1 MITKELFQSIYNW
14 TLVLENDEPLKKA
27 IDAMLCSICCIKPEI
42 FPLLLQNMGVLVPNM
57 STDVDASI
65 SDDRK
70 DPESMTDDIKQ
81 EESDTAEWY
90 SHLVIE
96 DITRL
101 SLSSSNLHTIAMACQ
116 SPLAIQQL
124 LDSGLPRLLI
134 SIILE
139 FCFRT
144 LTSDD
149 NSDMMSVDL
158 TDEQT
163 TCLTDSDKVENSHRS
178 GGDLSVTYPMV
189 NIETIA
195 DILEFFSEICSE
207 GHMRDWLGSYA
218 GSVFWKPLLDI
229 LCNNSP
235 LDVNG
240 QNYTQ
245 LEQSMIKLL
254 SKVSA
259 CHPKNQEALTI
270 NLISAI
276 RKPGS
281 SNGSPTNLKCSI
293 SGFTRRL
300 VLQLLLESEK
310 ILVSVRS
317 DRPLH
322 RKEQFM
328 GIINNHPSKRPN
340 AHHLL
345 FYLRTHTKCQEI
357 LDNCVSAFNNISS
370 SSTSSSDTRSA
381 DFMLNPYSS
390 STPRKELMEI
400 SSGMGLGMEYLSV
413 AAGVTAKDKRSKD
426 VKNQVASIKA
436 KDLCSK
442 LRMKLDESIS
452 SNSSDITQLTHLLCP
467 GVVLTSDTT
476 ISQILAMLKS
486 LGISLSTPCISLNLI
501 QSRKTEEISE
511 DQFKVSD
518 YEPLPSPLQIFSG
531 RGGLSLLA
539 YYLPTVYPEA
549 QKLASPGPDK
559 EKSPPSN
566 DWVKVEPNDDIY
578 EDVDDTLTDSSG
590 KMANTSSVPQHSLAA
605 FGLFLRLPAYSD
617 VLLRDKIKA
626 QCLLRLVLGVTGDG
640 EGSKWFWFFLFN
652 FLFLIVF
659 IFLDEIYSLT
669 LASSL
674 PTLPFEVSFDF
685 FKKKKFC

>member
-27 IDAMLCSICCIKPEI
+27 IDSMLCSICCIKPEI

-101 SLSSSNLHTIAMACQ
+101 SLSSSNLNTIAMACQ

-158 TDEQT
+158 NDEQT
-163 TCLTDSDKVENSHRS
+163 TCLTDSDKAENSHRNC
-178 GGDLSVTYPMV
+178 GDLNLTYPMV
-189 NIETIA
+189 NIETIS

-207 GHMRDWLGSYA
+207 GHMRDWLGSYV

-281 SNGSPTNLKCSI
+281 STGSPTNLKCSI

-317 DRPLH
+317 DRPLQ

-357 LDNCVSAFNNISS
+357 LENCSIPFNNSL
-370 SSTSSSDTRSA
+370 SSTNSSDLRPA
-381 DFMLNPYSS
+381 DVLFNQYSRNINI
-390 STPRKELMEI
+390 TPKKELMEI

-426 VKNQVASIKA
+426 VKNLAASWKA
-436 KDLCSK
+436 QEDLCSN
-442 LRMKLDESIS
+442 LRMKLDESNYS
-452 SNSSDITQLTHLLCP
+452 RSKEITQLTHLLCP

-486 LGISLSTPCISLNLI
+486 LGISLSTPCISLNLVKT
-501 QSRKTEEISE
+501 RKTDEISE

-559 EKSPPSN
+559 EKSPSN

-640 EGSKWFWFFLFN
+640 EGSKFCFFFLIFVID
-652 FLFLIVF
+652 FL
-659 IFLDEIYSLT
+659 Y
-669 LASSL
+669 
-674 PTLPFEVSFDF
+674 F
-685 FKKKKFC
+685 FFR